1 MRKIWIQE
9 EVEILVKMYPDHF
22 AQEIAEQLGRSER
35 AVHSKANSLG
45 LKSNKEKYV
54 KAGLKGCISEKAIA
68 TRYQKGHASSNKG
81 QKISPELYERLKP
94 TMFKKGSIPHN
105 KKPIGTEVINDDGY
119 IMVKVANPDKWQL
132 KHRIVWEQ
140 VHGEIPEGYNI
151 QFKNRNRLDCRLEN
165 LYIIKRSEQMRTE
178 NSYIAKYPKPL
189 QEIIRLKGVLNRLI
203 HKFERNGNK

>member
-1 MRKIWIQE
+1 MRKIWTQE
-9 EVEILVKMYPDHF
+9 EVEILVQMYPELF
-22 AQEIAEQLGRSER
+22 AQEIAERLGRSER
-35 AVHSKANSLG
+35 SVHSKANSLG

-54 KAGLKGCISEKAIA
+54 KAGLKGCTSEKAIA
-68 TRYQKGHASSNKG
+68 TRYQKGHASANKG

-151 QFKNRNRLDCRLEN
+151 QFKNHNRQDCRIEN
-165 LYIIKRSEQMRTE
+165 LYLISKAEQMGKE
-178 NSYIAKYPKPL
+178 NSFWAKYPREI
-189 QEIIRLKGVLNRLI
+189 QEVIHLKGVVNRVI
-203 HKFERNGNK
+203 HKVEKNGK